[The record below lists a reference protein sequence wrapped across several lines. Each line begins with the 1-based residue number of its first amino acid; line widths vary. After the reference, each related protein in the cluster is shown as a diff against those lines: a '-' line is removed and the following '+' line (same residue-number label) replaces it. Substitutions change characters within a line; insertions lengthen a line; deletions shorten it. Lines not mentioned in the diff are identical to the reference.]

1 MEIALSPSVAE
12 AISRGAVVEQLRG
25 RAFHD
30 EDDASSVCTP
40 APDDGPRLSAEAA
53 AAAWQAVAAAAD
65 RVAATATADAAAQRL
80 RADALARQV
89 EEAAISEDPPPAP
102 APAPAPPRA
111 EAPAPPRP
119 LASPA
124 KLLPFAREAPAP
136 ARPLHVSTSPL
147 VARRVAAATQTPADD
162 RARLKRAIAGLERDL
177 DARSAEAK
185 RREQLLVKAKGE
197 IHALTYELLGMRA
210 RAADATEAL
219 EQARTA
225 AAAAEAYARRRM
237 EERLPKPEPA
247 PQPVPVPVR
256 RRPSSA
262 SAAIY
267 NRDTTWAYLKKGRGT
282 SVVDGRRRTIDRS
295 HRASAARETPYG
307 AYHVDTDSVPPKLHG
322 LGFRRKPA
330 TRRAP
335 MEYVRGPRSPAR
347 PRPASAPSRR
357 RPLPYEDPDSD
368 DSLRVDPE
376 HTSPW
381 VKSLSV
387 KVRLSSPD

>member
-1 MEIALSPSVAE
+1 
-12 AISRGAVVEQLRG
+12 
-25 RAFHD
+25 
-30 EDDASSVCTP
+30 
-40 APDDGPRLSAEAA
+40 
-53 AAAWQAVAAAAD
+53 
-65 RVAATATADAAAQRL
+65 
-80 RADALARQV
+80 
-89 EEAAISEDPPPAP
+89 
-102 APAPAPPRA
+102 
-111 EAPAPPRP
+111 
-119 LASPA
+119 
-124 KLLPFAREAPAP
+124 
-136 ARPLHVSTSPL
+136 
-147 VARRVAAATQTPADD
+147 
-162 RARLKRAIAGLERDL
+162 
-177 DARSAEAK
+177 
-185 RREQLLVKAKGE
+185 
-197 IHALTYELLGMRA
+197 MRA

-282 SVVDGRRRTIDRS
+282 SVVDGRRRSISRS

-307 AYHVDTDSVPPKLHG
+307 PYHVDTDSVPPKLHG

-330 TRRAP
+330 TRQAP
-335 MEYVRGPRSPAR
+335 MEYVRGPRSPARPR

>member
-25 RAFHD
+25 RDAFRD
-30 EDDASSVCTP
+30 DDDASSVCTL
-40 APDDGPRLSAEAA
+40 APDDGPRLDAEAA

-65 RVAATATADAAAQRL
+65 RVAAAATADAAAQRL

-89 EEAAISEDPPPAP
+89 EEAVSEPPAP
-102 APAPAPPRA
+102 APAPAPPHA

-119 LASPA
+119 LASPV
-124 KLLPFAREAPAP
+124 KPPFAREAPAP
-136 ARPLHVSTSPL
+136 ARPPTPAPL

-177 DARSAEAK
+177 DARAAEAQ
-185 RREQLLVKAKGE
+185 RREQLLVRAKGE

-247 PQPVPVPVR
+247 PQPVPVPIR

-282 SVVDGRRRTIDRS
+282 SVVDGRRRTISRH
-295 HRASAARETPYG
+295 HRASEARETPYG
-307 AYHVDTDSVPPKLHG
+307 NYHVDTDSVPPKLHG

-330 TRRAP
+330 TRQAP
-335 MEYVRGPRSPAR
+335 MEYVRGPRSPARPR

>member
-1 MEIALSPSVAE
+1 MEITLSPSVAE

-25 RAFHD
+25 RDTFCD
-30 EDDASSVCTP
+30 DDDASSVCTP
-40 APDDGPRLSAEAA
+40 APDDGPLLDAEAA

-65 RVAATATADAAAQRL
+65 RVAAAATADAAAQRL
-80 RADALARQV
+80 RADALERRV
-89 EEAAISEDPPPAP
+89 EEEAVSEAPVPAP
-102 APAPAPPRA
+102 APAPARA

-124 KLLPFAREAPAP
+124 KLPLAREAPAP
-136 ARPLHVSTSPL
+136 ARPLSPPPRKL
-147 VARRVAAATQTPADD
+147 VAAATQTPADD
-162 RARLKRAIAGLERDL
+162 RARLKRTIAGLERDL
-177 DARSAEAK
+177 DARLAEAK

-247 PQPVPVPVR
+247 PQPVPVAVR

-282 SVVDGRRRTIDRS
+282 SVVDGRRR
-295 HRASAARETPYG
+295 
-307 AYHVDTDSVPPKLHG
+307 
-322 LGFRRKPA
+322 
-330 TRRAP
+330 
-335 MEYVRGPRSPAR
+335 
-347 PRPASAPSRR
+347 
-357 RPLPYEDPDSD
+357 
-368 DSLRVDPE
+368 
-376 HTSPW
+376 
-381 VKSLSV
+381 
-387 KVRLSSPD
+387 

>member
-1 MEIALSPSVAE
+1 MDSAQITLSPSVAE

-25 RAFHD
+25 RDAFHD
-30 EDDASSVCTP
+30 DDDASSVCTP

-65 RVAATATADAAAQRL
+65 RIAAAATADAAAQRL

-89 EEAAISEDPPPAP
+89 EEAAVSEDPPPAP
-102 APAPAPPRA
+102 RRRRAPRA
-111 EAPAPPRP
+111 EAPR
-119 LASPA
+119 ASEAAREPGEATPA
-124 KLLPFAREAPAP
+124 AREAPAP
-136 ARPLHVSTSPL
+136 ARPRSPL
-147 VARRVAAATQTPADD
+147 VVRRVAAATQTPADD

-177 DARSAEAK
+177 DARLAEAK

-247 PQPVPVPVR
+247 PQPVPVAVR

-267 NRDTTWAYLKKGRGT
+267 NRDVTWAYLKKGRGT

-307 AYHVDTDSVPPKLHG
+307 PYHVDTDSVPPKLHG

-330 TRRAP
+330 TRQAP

-347 PRPASAPSRR
+347 PGRRRAPSRR
-357 RPLPYEDPDSD
+357 RPL
-368 DSLRVDPE
+368 LRGPG
-376 HTSPW
+376 
-381 VKSLSV
+381 LG
-387 KVRLSSPD
+387 RLYASIRSTRRRG

>member
-25 RAFHD
+25 RDAFRD
-30 EDDASSVCTP
+30 DDDASSVCTP
-40 APDDGPRLSAEAA
+40 APDDGPRLDAEAA

-65 RVAATATADAAAQRL
+65 RVAAAATADAAAQRL

-89 EEAAISEDPPPAP
+89 EEAVSEPPAP

-124 KLLPFAREAPAP
+124 KLPLAREAPAP
-136 ARPLHVSTSPL
+136 ARPRPPSPPP
-147 VARRVAAATQTPADD
+147 RVAAATQTPADD
-162 RARLKRAIAGLERDL
+162 RARLKRAIVGLERDL
-177 DARSAEAK
+177 DARLAEAK

-219 EQARTA
+219 EQARAA

-247 PQPVPVPVR
+247 PQPVPVAVR

-282 SVVDGRRRTIDRS
+282 SVVDGRRRTISRH

-322 LGFRRKPA
+322 LGFRRQ
-330 TRRAP
+330 AP
-335 MEYVRGPRSPAR
+335 TGSPYGPRSPAR
-347 PRPASAPSRR
+347 PRRPSSAPARR
-357 RPLPYEDPDSD
+357 RPLPYEDPPDD
-368 DSLRVDPE
+368 DSLRVSPE

-381 VKSLSV
+381 VRSLSV

>member
-25 RAFHD
+25 RDAFRD
-30 EDDASSVCTP
+30 DDDASSVCTP
-40 APDDGPRLSAEAA
+40 APDDGPRLDAEAA

-65 RVAATATADAAAQRL
+65 RVAAAATADAAAQRL

-89 EEAAISEDPPPAP
+89 EEAVSEPPAP

-124 KLLPFAREAPAP
+124 KLPLAREAPAP
-136 ARPLHVSTSPL
+136 ARPRPPSPPP
-147 VARRVAAATQTPADD
+147 RVAAATQTPADD
-162 RARLKRAIAGLERDL
+162 RARLKRAIVGLERDL
-177 DARSAEAK
+177 DARLAEAK

-219 EQARTA
+219 EQARAA

-247 PQPVPVPVR
+247 PQPVPVAVR

-282 SVVDGRRRTIDRS
+282 SVVDGRRRTISRH
-295 HRASAARETPYG
+295 HRASEARETPYG
-307 AYHVDTDSVPPKLHG
+307 NYHVDTDSVPPKLHG
-322 LGFRRKPA
+322 LGFRRQ
-330 TRRAP
+330 AP
-335 MEYVRGPRSPAR
+335 TGSPYGPRSPAR
-347 PRPASAPSRR
+347 PRRPSSAPSRR
-357 RPLPYEDPDSD
+357 RPLPYEDPPDD

>member
-1 MEIALSPSVAE
+1 MWP
-12 AISRGAVVEQLRG
+12 
-25 RAFHD
+25 
-30 EDDASSVCTP
+30 
-40 APDDGPRLSAEAA
+40 
-53 AAAWQAVAAAAD
+53 
-65 RVAATATADAAAQRL
+65 
-80 RADALARQV
+80 
-89 EEAAISEDPPPAP
+89 
-102 APAPAPPRA
+102 
-111 EAPAPPRP
+111 
-119 LASPA
+119 
-124 KLLPFAREAPAP
+124 
-136 ARPLHVSTSPL
+136 
-147 VARRVAAATQTPADD
+147 
-162 RARLKRAIAGLERDL
+162 
-177 DARSAEAK
+177 
-185 RREQLLVKAKGE
+185 
-197 IHALTYELLGMRA
+197 
-210 RAADATEAL
+210 ATEAL

-225 AAAAEAYARRRM
+225 AASAEAYARRRM

-247 PQPVPVPVR
+247 PQPVPVAVR

-267 NRDTTWAYLKKGRGT
+267 NRDVTWAYLKKGRGT

-322 LGFRRKPA
+322 LGFRRQ
-330 TRRAP
+330 AP
-335 MEYVRGPRSPAR
+335 R
-347 PRPASAPSRR
+347 PRPSSAPSRR

>member
-1 MEIALSPSVAE
+1 MEITLSPSVAE

-25 RAFHD
+25 RDAFR
-30 EDDASSVCTP
+30 DDDDLSSVCTP
-40 APDDGPRLSAEAA
+40 APDDGPRLDAEAA

-65 RVAATATADAAAQRL
+65 RVAAAATADAAAQRL
-80 RADALARQV
+80 RADALERQV
-89 EEAAISEDPPPAP
+89 EEAVSEPPAP

-124 KLLPFAREAPAP
+124 KPTFAREAPAP
-136 ARPLHVSTSPL
+136 ARPRPPSPPPQ
-147 VARRVAAATQTPADD
+147 ATTATQTPADD

-177 DARSAEAK
+177 DAREAEAK
-185 RREQLLVKAKGE
+185 RREQLLVRAKGE

-282 SVVDGRRRTIDRS
+282 SVVDGRRRTISRH

-322 LGFRRKPA
+322 LGFRRQ
-330 TRRAP
+330 AP
-335 MEYVRGPRSPAR
+335 TGSPYGPRSPAR
-347 PRPASAPSRR
+347 PRRPSSAPARR
-357 RPLPYEDPDSD
+357 RPLPYEDPPDD

-387 KVRLSSPD
+387 KVRLTSPD